1 MNTRFHIISIA
12 AIGAFGLLAYGKY
25 ACAAT
30 VTLGGSG
37 WIMDF
42 DPAQVTAVTT
52 TGFAA
57 GDPKTGAI
65 SLTKSFAASG
75 EIDIKFIEVNPA
87 AADDFGLRVKSLSE
101 TIKNTSAN
109 MNLTA
114 YSMELIDPN
123 PVLVTG
129 DPNDNILNKNDNV
142 TANHPGFAHFHKD
155 TGQSFAPFTPNPNPG
170 GTGAPLQG
178 KKITLSGGTIGPGKS
193 ASWKGIGIHQIEE
206 KNQQRNFILR
216 ETATLVAVPLPGALP
231 LFVSALGLIGLVARR
246 RV

>member
-1 MNTRFHIISIA
+1 MKNLFQTITVVTASTL
-12 AIGAFGLLAYGKY
+12 GLLGYGSVV
-25 ACAAT
+25 CAAT
-30 VTLGGSG
+30 VSLGDSG
-37 WIMDF
+37 WIVDF
-42 DPAQVTAVTT
+42 DPAQVTGVTT

-87 AADDFGLRVKSLSE
+87 PADDFGLRVKSLTE

-109 MNLTA
+109 MKLTA
-114 YSMELIDPN
+114 FSMELIDPN

-129 DPNDNILNKNDNV
+129 DPGGNILNKNDNV
-142 TANHPGFAHFHKD
+142 TGNHPGFAHFHKD
-155 TGQSFAPFTPNPNPG
+155 AGQTFAPFTPNPNPAG
-170 GTGAPLQG
+170 VGALQG
-178 KKITLSGGTIGPGKS
+178 KKITLTGGAIDPGQS
-193 ASWKGIGIHQIEE
+193 ATWKGIGIHQIEE

-216 ETATLVAVPLPGALP
+216 ETATLVAVPLPAALP
-231 LFVSALGLIGLVARR
+231 LFVSALGLIGLVMRR